1 MLNLFLYVILANSPT
16 AVFDWFLFGV
26 CRAKNKTEST
36 VVKRK
41 FGTEDDQI
49 VLYTTMMGVLRGQ
62 LIDHSNRSIG
72 CLDFDHL
79 VETGRDDNDLKRFLD
94 LFAIEEQS
102 FRNTYQPPAV
112 ATNATVS
119 PYLQIYMDTFVET
132 SQAVWETCTA
142 VSHYGWFN

>member
-1 MLNLFLYVILANSPT
+1 MYSKKQLTDRLFC
-16 AVFDWFLFGV
+16 WFMIGIV
-26 CRAKNKTEST
+26 QNKTEST
-36 VVKRK
+36 VVKRQ

-79 VETGRDDNDLKRFLD
+79 VEKGRDDDDDLKRFLN
-94 LFAIEEQS
+94 LFDIEEQA
-102 FRNTYQPPAV
+102 FRNTYQPPA
-112 ATNATVS
+112 ATNVTVS

-132 SQAVWETCTA
+132 SRAVWETCTA
-142 VSHYGWFN
+142 VSHNGWFN